1 MFSDYNLDSHST
13 YILLRLITVDT
24 YLKAFQYKILNNE
37 LYLNKKLFQFRICV
51 TLCSRTTT
59 KHPYTLFADVK
70 SLILAGRSSTSTLK
84 VFHVSLTPLNP
95 QTAIFCLF
103 GMEDETLFMKS
114 HILLFF

>member
-59 KHPYTLFADVK
+59 KHPYTLFCGCEIVNTGWKELNQYFKGLSCQSHTVK
-70 SLILAGRSSTSTLK
+70 ST
-84 VFHVSLTPLNP
+84 
-95 QTAIFCLF
+95 
-103 GMEDETLFMKS
+103 DY
-114 HILLFF
+114 HILSFWYGR